1 MPALCRCSKIIWSP
15 WNALSVYPHAGWST
29 SSWWLCDSCFFEQ
42 FTRYLAE
49 ILWKE
54 LIRDFG
60 FPQQTKALRYFVSRA
75 MKNKQPPKHYS
86 QESYALSASCI
97 WCRDCCK
104 MMLELKELRNFV
116 VSKSVLVSTNDRLFA
131 TSCWLFQFIPYERHI
146 HECEMREGKHFPIA
160 ISNKAVNIVEWQNK
174 EYEFDLSCRS
184 FLMQKW
190 ICLVAEL
197 LMKVVVFNP
206 SVLPVMW

>member
-1 MPALCRCSKIIWSP
+1 MVKCKWKNEWTLAAVELTWHLYSVLFNISRTMPALCRCSKIIWSP
-15 WNALSVYPHAGWST
+15 WDALSVYPHAGWST

-49 ILWKE
+49 IFWKE

-60 FPQQTKALRYFVSRA
+60 FPQQTKALCYFVSRA

-116 VSKSVLVSTNDRLFA
+116 VFKVS
-131 TSCWLFQFIPYERHI
+131 
-146 HECEMREGKHFPIA
+146 
-160 ISNKAVNIVEWQNK
+160 
-174 EYEFDLSCRS
+174 
-184 FLMQKW
+184 
-190 ICLVAEL
+190 
-197 LMKVVVFNP
+197 P
-206 SVLPVMW
+206 SQH